1 MANHDSRK
9 RAAGRKPVGKRALS
23 LLMALVMSLS
33 LVQITAFAVEEITN
47 YRVVERGTEVSDNAG
62 LVTIKK
68 TATHKTDDQFDI
80 NLSVTVK
87 KTEETTV
94 TNNPAHIVLVMDRSN
109 SMEENS
115 GRFANARKAAKTFV
129 SALLKGND
137 TENDNGNRIAVV
149 GFGTK
154 ADTGTAFSNDVEKL
168 NGWIESAT
176 KAYENNNDGGT
187 NIQAGI
193 HEAQR
198 LLKNDDFTGKKIIVV
213 FSDGMPTYS
222 YRYANTA
229 EVTKCH
235 IEWFPPYEH
244 VVDKYELTGT
254 WHFDYNDRVGS
265 GSAYGYRDDFW
276 NNDYPYVRCTC
287 KNHRREKTDYITV
300 KDILKTNGDA
310 TIAEAK
316 IAKENGTEIYSVYLG
331 GSDEQQN
338 KNALETMKGIV
349 SDAEKNFLSTNKME
363 DLAKLFGQIAQTI
376 TTETSGLT
384 VSDPMGDFITLGDV
398 QALVD
403 AGVITLAEDGRSFTW
418 NVSQSEA
425 TINQDGS
432 KTYTLIYPV
441 TLNAAAPEF
450 ESGTP
455 YPTNGTTTLT
465 YYVTGDT
472 TARTLNFDVP
482 TVTAT
487 KATTPEPPVVTETS
501 YTVKHQYYINNVRV
515 DNGEVTTT
523 GPGNVGGTV
532 KLSATKDLEF
542 EYDGKNYAYGTYT
555 VSPEELELV
564 GDASKN
570 VIVVSYYLTEEPET
584 KMSCYPVVYR
594 YFTNGV
600 EDENLGDT
608 QAVSAEAGKTIVA
621 TDVPLR
627 EMEGYTLVSITTNE
641 EDIFDNAFAEFA
653 VNETATANPTVYVV
667 YTRETTPEK
676 EPSGYSVHHSYYTN
690 DKFDGESYEWVSEGL
705 YVGDVI
711 NATNV
716 KTDYPTTFKD
726 NEYKLTGIDGLPLTL
741 SEIITENVIEVRY
754 DRTVEVEPEV
764 RYTVLHEYYVKG
776 ADTAEAR
783 LVESFV
789 AEPNQEVTL
798 ESIAQVTQPSKL
810 NDYTYEYVGGSPE
823 TLTVTADGE
832 NTFVLRY
839 ERTVEINPDPIPTT
853 YTVKHEYYT
862 NGVRD
867 DKGEVVDEKIA
878 GEVGD
883 EIGVTSCDWK
893 QTYGGNSYGIPAA
906 TPISIVLVA
915 DEALNVITLRYDR
928 TTSTPVNPPVGPT
941 VTYYT
946 VTVNYYD
953 KASGETIHTPYTD
966 SKASGSSYDV
976 TAQDKIA
983 IEGYTY
989 VETSGDA
996 LTGTLNGNKVI
1007 NVYYSKTTDIDDGDT
1022 PTTPAEPGSDIGD
1035 DDVPTTPAQPPKTGD
1050 SMGLWIAAALV
1061 SGMGLVW
1068 LALSG
1073 KKREERA

>member
-1 MANHDSRK
+1 MANHYFGK

-33 LVQITAFAVEEITN
+33 LVQITAFAVDTTGTTQKDAE
-47 YRVVERGTEVSDNAG
+47 VVFRGGSNNDETVKVSKTVEKSNAG
-62 LVTIKK
+62 PNDFNITLT
-68 TATHKTDDQFDI
+68 
-80 NLSVTVK
+80 VTVPK
-87 KTEETTV
+87 DQTIETGKGANV
-94 TNNPAHIVLVMDRSN
+94 VLVMDRSN
-109 SMEENS
+109 SMAGKGFEN
-115 GRFANARKAAKTFV
+115 AKKAATAFV
-129 SALLKGND
+129 NKLMEKG
-137 TENDNGNRIAVV
+137 GNKVAVV
-149 GFGTK
+149 GFGNNYEVSSELTGDKSAALK
-154 ADTGTAFSNDVEKL
+154 AVDA
-168 NGWIESAT
+168 AT
-176 KAYENNNDGGT
+176 KSFPKNWYETSSSMGGT

-193 HEAQR
+193 YAARNILAGHEGEQ
-198 LLKNDDFTGKKIIVV
+198 NFIIV
-213 FSDGMPTYS
+213 FSDGKPTFS
-222 YRYANTA
+222 YLLAGKWTGCKETWLGHKWNSGGYGT
-229 EVTKCH
+229 
-235 IEWFPPYEH
+235 
-244 VVDKYELTGT
+244 LTGGYVYT
-254 WHFDYNDRVGS
+254 ESFD
-265 GSAYGYRDDFW
+265 
-276 NNDYPYVRCTC
+276 
-287 KNHRREKTDYITV
+287 TDYLNGNGQDLGFQNTKAGYTCEHGEMLV
-300 KDILKTNGDA
+300 RGTKKGGNNGDPA
-310 TIAEAK
+310 VAEAK
-316 IAKENGTEIYSVYLG
+316 LAKDASAVIYSVYVG
-331 GSDEQQN
+331 KDQE
-338 KNALETMKGIV
+338 ATDTMKKV
-349 SDAEKNFLSTNKME
+349 ASDGKYYSSE
-363 DLAKLFGQIAQTI
+363 DMDELTKLFGGIVEEVIA
-376 TTETSGLT
+376 TTAKS
-384 VSDPMGDFITLGDV
+384 VVDPMGAQIVLGDV
-398 QALVD
+398 SNL
-403 AGVITLAEDGRSFTW
+403 AGVTKTADGLTW
-418 NVSQSEA
+418 NPTAEGVKCTVNE
-425 TINQDGS
+425 DGS
-432 KTYTLIYPV
+432 KTYEVTYPI
-441 TLNAAAPEF
+441 TLNTDAATGFVAEKAY
-450 ESGTP
+450 E
-455 YPTNGTTTLT
+455 TNGTTTFT
-465 YYVTGDT
+465 YSVNGQENTI
-472 TARTLNFDVP
+472 NFPIP
-482 TVTAT
+482 TVKGYLPET
-487 KATTPEPPVVTETS
+487 EPPVVTETS
-501 YTVKHQYYINNVRV
+501 YTVEHHYYINNVKV
-515 DNGEVTTT
+515 DMDEVTTT
-523 GPGNVGGTV
+523 GNGSVGDTV
-532 KLSATKDLEF
+532 TLGDTDLRF
-542 EYDGKNYAYGTYT
+542 MYADKTYT
-555 VSPEELELV
+555 SYEANPGMSIELV

-570 VIVVSYYLTEEPET
+570 VIVVSYYLTEKPEPE
-584 KMSCYPVVYR
+584 MGSYSIY
-594 YFTNGV
+594 YQYYTNGV
-600 EDENLGDT
+600 ENTALASWDSETKEVGTTVN
-608 QAVSAEAGKTIVA
+608 A
-621 TDVPLR
+621 TDVPLKPVD
-627 EMEGYTLVSITTNE
+627 GYELTSITTDGQE
-641 EDIFDNAFAEFA
+641 SFTAFEVKAGG
-653 VNETATANPTVYVV
+653 ATSNSIVYVR
-667 YTRETTPEK
+667 YDRETTPEK

-690 DKFDGESYEWVSEGL
+690 GKFDGESYEWVSEGL

-711 NATNV
+711 ENATDV

-726 NEYKLTGIDGLPLTL
+726 NEYELTEIDGLPLTL

-798 ESIAQVTQPSKL
+798 ESIARVTQPSKL
-810 NDYTYEYVGGSPE
+810 NEYLKDYTYEYVDGSPE

-928 TTSTPVNPPVGPT
+928 TTSTPVNPPVT
-941 VTYYT
+941 TYDYYT
-946 VTVNYYD
+946 VTVNYLD
-953 KASGETIHTPYTD
+953 KDSGAVIHEKYSTTQREHTT
-966 SKASGSSYDV
+966 YDV

>member
-1 MANHDSRK
+1 MANHYSGK
-9 RAAGRKPVGKRALS
+9 RVAGRKPVGKRALS

-33 LVQITAFAVEEITN
+33 LVQITAFAVDTN
-47 YRVVERGTEVSDNAG
+47 GTTQKDAEVVFRGGSNNDGTVEVS
-62 LVTIKK
+62 K
-68 TATHKTDDQFDI
+68 TVEKSVGPNDFNITLT
-80 NLSVTVK
+80 VTVPK
-87 KTEETTV
+87 DQTIETGEGANV
-94 TNNPAHIVLVMDRSN
+94 VLVMDRSN
-109 SMEENS
+109 SMAGKGFEN
-115 GRFANARKAAKTFV
+115 AKKAATAFV
-129 SALLKGND
+129 NKLMEKG
-137 TENDNGNRIAVV
+137 GNKVAVV
-149 GFGTK
+149 GFGNNYEVSSELTGDKNAALKAVDAATK
-154 ADTGTAFSNDVEKL
+154 PFSND
-168 NGWIESAT
+168 
-176 KAYENNNDGGT
+176 NNGGT

-193 HEAQR
+193 YAARNILADHKDEQ
-198 LLKNDDFTGKKIIVV
+198 NFIIV
-213 FSDGMPTYS
+213 FSDGKPTFSYQSTITGQWEGCYVSRRGYHYWNDGIFGDGKVASLNYTNFKYTESFKTKNLAGDGQYYS
-222 YRYANTA
+222 YDARATVTCEHGEKGTTWTDKAN
-229 EVTKCH
+229 
-235 IEWFPPYEH
+235 
-244 VVDKYELTGT
+244 
-254 WHFDYNDRVGS
+254 
-265 GSAYGYRDDFW
+265 
-276 NNDYPYVRCTC
+276 
-287 KNHRREKTDYITV
+287 
-300 KDILKTNGDA
+300 NGVPA
-310 TIAEAK
+310 IMEAGL
-316 IAKENGTEIYSVYLG
+316 AKEAGAVIYSVYVG
-331 GSDEQQN
+331 KDQE
-338 KNALETMKGIV
+338 ATDTMKKV
-349 SDAEKNFLSTNKME
+349 ASDGKYYSSE
-363 DLAKLFGQIAQTI
+363 DMDELTKLFGGIVEEVIA
-376 TTETSGLT
+376 TTAKSVL
-384 VSDPMGDFITLGDV
+384 DPMGAQIVLGDV
-398 QALVD
+398 SNL
-403 AGVITLAEDGRSFTW
+403 AGVTKTADGLTW
-418 NVSQSEA
+418 NPTAEGVKC
-425 TINQDGS
+425 TVNKDGS
-432 KTYTLIYPV
+432 KTYEVTYPI
-441 TLNAAAPEF
+441 TLNTDAATGFVAGQE
-450 ESGTP
+450 
-455 YPTNGTTTLT
+455 YDTNGKTTFT
-465 YYVTGDT
+465 YSVDNKEYTID
-472 TARTLNFDVP
+472 FPIP
-482 TVTAT
+482 TVKGYLPET
-487 KATTPEPPVVTETS
+487 EPPVATETS
-501 YTVKHQYYINNVRV
+501 YTVEHHYFINDKRV
-515 DNGEVTTT
+515 DNGEVRVIDN
-523 GPGNVGGTV
+523 GKVGDTV
-532 KLSATKDLEF
+532 TLVATKLLF
-542 EYDGKNYAYGTYT
+542 EYNGKTYT
-555 VSPEELELV
+555 SYEANPSMSIVLDT
-564 GDASKN
+564 DASKN

-621 TDVPLR
+621 TAVPLR

-641 EDIFDNAFAEFA
+641 KDIFDNAFAEFA

-690 DKFDGESYEWVSEGL
+690 GKFDGESYEWVSEGL

-711 NATNV
+711 ENATDV

-726 NEYKLTGIDGLPLTL
+726 NEYELTEIDGLPLTL

-798 ESIAQVTQPSKL
+798 ESIARVTQPSKL
-810 NDYTYEYVGGSPE
+810 NENLKDYTYDFVSGTPDK
-823 TLTVTADGE
+823 LTVTADGD
-832 NTFVLRY
+832 TFVLRY

-883 EIGVTSCDWK
+883 EIGVTSCVWK
-893 QTYGGNSYGIPAA
+893 QTYGGNNYGSPAA

-915 DEALNVITLRYDR
+915 DAKENVITLRYDR
-928 TTSTPVNPPVGPT
+928 TTSTPVNPPVNPP
-941 VTYYT
+941 VTTYDYYT
-946 VTVNYYD
+946 VTVNYLD
-953 KASGETIHTPYTD
+953 KDSGAVIHEKYSTTQREHTT
-966 SKASGSSYDV
+966 YDV

-1007 NVYYSKTTDIDDGDT
+1007 NVYYSKTTDIDDDNT
-1022 PTTPAEPGSDIGD
+1022 PTTPAEPGTDIEEP
-1035 DDVPTTPAQPPKTGD
+1035 DVPVSPAQPPKTGD

>member
-1 MANHDSRK
+1 MAKHYSGK
-9 RAAGRKPVGKRALS
+9 RVAGRKPVGKRALS

-33 LVQITAFAVEEITN
+33 LVQITAFAVDTN
-47 YRVVERGTEVSDNAG
+47 GTTQKDAEVVFRGGSNNDGTVEVS
-62 LVTIKK
+62 K
-68 TATHKTDDQFDI
+68 TVEKSVGPNDFNITLK
-80 NLSVTVK
+80 VTVPADQK
-87 KTEETTV
+87 IETGEGANV
-94 TNNPAHIVLVMDRSN
+94 VLVMDRSN
-109 SMEENS
+109 SMAGKGFEN
-115 GRFANARKAAKTFV
+115 AKKAATAFV
-129 SALLKGND
+129 NKLMEKG
-137 TENDNGNRIAVV
+137 GNKVAVV
-149 GFGTK
+149 GFGNNYEVSSELTGDKNAALKAVNAATK
-154 ADTGTAFSNDVEKL
+154 PFSND
-168 NGWIESAT
+168 
-176 KAYENNNDGGT
+176 NNGGT

-193 HEAQR
+193 YAARNILADHEGEQ
-198 LLKNDDFTGKKIIVV
+198 NFIIV
-213 FSDGMPTYS
+213 FSDGKPTFSYQSTIIGQWEGCYVGRRGYHHWDDGMFGNGKVASLNYTNFKYTESFKTKNLAGNGQDYS
-222 YRYANTA
+222 YAA
-229 EVTKCH
+229 
-235 IEWFPPYEH
+235 W
-244 VVDKYELTGT
+244 
-254 WHFDYNDRVGS
+254 W
-265 GSAYGYRDDFW
+265 
-276 NNDYPYVRCTC
+276 
-287 KNHRREKTDYITV
+287 ITV
-300 KDILKTNGDA
+300 TCEHGEQRNEDVWANNGVPAIMEAGLAKDAGA
-310 TIAEAK
+310 V
-316 IAKENGTEIYSVYLG
+316 IYSVYVG
-331 GSDEQQN
+331 KDQE
-338 KNALETMKGIV
+338 ATDTMKKV
-349 SDAEKNFLSTNKME
+349 ASDGKYYSSE
-363 DLAKLFGQIAQTI
+363 DMDELTKLFGGIVEEVIA
-376 TTETSGLT
+376 TTAKS
-384 VSDPMGDFITLGDV
+384 VVDPMGAQIVLGDV
-398 QALVD
+398 SNL
-403 AGVITLAEDGRSFTW
+403 AGVTKTADGLTW
-418 NVSQSEA
+418 NPTAEGVKCTVNE
-425 TINQDGS
+425 DGS
-432 KTYTLIYPV
+432 KTYEVTYPI
-441 TLNAAAPEF
+441 TLNTDAATGFVAEKAY
-450 ESGTP
+450 E
-455 YPTNGTTTLT
+455 TNGTTTFT
-465 YYVTGDT
+465 YSVNGQENTI
-472 TARTLNFDVP
+472 NFPIP
-482 TVTAT
+482 TVKGYLPET
-487 KATTPEPPVVTETS
+487 EPPVVTETS
-501 YTVKHQYYINNVRV
+501 YTVKHQYYINNERV
-515 DNGEVTTT
+515 DNDGEVTTT
-523 GPGNVGGTV
+523 GTGDVGDTV
-532 KLSATKDLEF
+532 TLVATDLLF
-542 EYDGKNYAYGTYT
+542 EYDGKNYACGTYT

-564 GDASKN
+564 EDASKN
-570 VIVVSYYLTEEPET
+570 VIVVSYYLTEEPEPET
-584 KMSCYPVVYR
+584 GSYSIY
-594 YFTNGV
+594 YQYYTNGV
-600 EDENLGDT
+600 ENTALASWD
-608 QAVSAEAGKTIVA
+608 SKTEKVGTTVNA
-621 TDVPLR
+621 TNVPLKPVD
-627 EMEGYTLVSITTNE
+627 GYEPTSITTDGQE
-641 EDIFDNAFAEFA
+641 SFTAFEVKAGG
-653 VNETATANPTVYVV
+653 ATSNSIVYVR
-667 YTRETTPEK
+667 YDRETTPEK

-690 DKFDGESYEWVSEGL
+690 GKFDGESYEWVSEGL

-711 NATNV
+711 ENATDV

-726 NEYKLTGIDGLPLTL
+726 NEYELTEIDGLPLTL

-798 ESIAQVTQPSKL
+798 NSITPVTQPSKL

-906 TPISIVLVA
+906 TPISIILVA
-915 DEALNVITLRYDR
+915 DAKENVITLRYDR
-928 TTSTPVNPPVGPT
+928 TTSTPVNPPVNPP
-941 VTYYT
+941 VTTYDYYT
-946 VTVNYYD
+946 VTVNYLD
-953 KASGETIHTPYTD
+953 KDSGAVIHEKYSTTQREHTT
-966 SKASGSSYDV
+966 YDV

>member
-1 MANHDSRK
+1 MAKHYSGK
-9 RAAGRKPVGKRALS
+9 RVAGRKPVGKRALS

-1007 NVYYSKTTDIDDGDT
+1007 NVYYTKDSSIDDGNT
-1022 PTTPAEPGSDIGD
+1022 PTDPGTDIGD
-1035 DDVPTTPAQPPKTGD
+1035 DDVPVTPAKPPKTGD
-1050 SMGLWIAAALV
+1050 SMGLWIAAAMV
-1061 SGMGLVW
+1061 SGMGLIW
-1068 LALSG
+1068 LSLSG
-1073 KKREERA
+1073 KKRKEEI

>member
-1 MANHDSRK
+1 MANHYSGK
-9 RAAGRKPVGKRALS
+9 RVAGRKPVGKRALS

-33 LVQITAFAVEEITN
+33 LVQITAFAVDTN
-47 YRVVERGTEVSDNAG
+47 GTTQKDAEVVFRGGSNNDGTVEVS
-62 LVTIKK
+62 K
-68 TATHKTDDQFDI
+68 TVEKSVGPNDFNITLK
-80 NLSVTVK
+80 VTVPADQK
-87 KTEETTV
+87 IETGEGANV
-94 TNNPAHIVLVMDRSN
+94 VLVMDRSN
-109 SMEENS
+109 SMAGKGFEN
-115 GRFANARKAAKTFV
+115 AKKAATAFV
-129 SALLKGND
+129 NKLMEKG
-137 TENDNGNRIAVV
+137 GNKVAVV
-149 GFGTK
+149 GFGNNYEVSSELTGDKSAALK
-154 ADTGTAFSNDVEKL
+154 AVDA
-168 NGWIESAT
+168 AT
-176 KAYENNNDGGT
+176 KSFPKNWYETSSSMGGT

-193 HEAQR
+193 YAARNILAGHEGEQ
-198 LLKNDDFTGKKIIVV
+198 NFIIV
-213 FSDGMPTYS
+213 FSDGKPTFS
-222 YRYANTA
+222 YLLAGKWTGCKETWRGHKWNSGGYGT
-229 EVTKCH
+229 
-235 IEWFPPYEH
+235 
-244 VVDKYELTGT
+244 LTGGYVYT
-254 WHFDYNDRVGS
+254 ESFD
-265 GSAYGYRDDFW
+265 
-276 NNDYPYVRCTC
+276 
-287 KNHRREKTDYITV
+287 TDYLNGNGQDLGFQNTKAGYTCEHGEMLV
-300 KDILKTNGDA
+300 RGTKKGGNNGDPA
-310 TIAEAK
+310 VAEAK
-316 IAKENGTEIYSVYLG
+316 LAKDASAVIYSVYVG
-331 GSDEQQN
+331 KDQE
-338 KNALETMKGIV
+338 ATDTMKKV
-349 SDAEKNFLSTNKME
+349 ASDGKYYSSE
-363 DLAKLFGQIAQTI
+363 DMDELTKLFGGIVEEVIA
-376 TTETSGLT
+376 TTAKS
-384 VSDPMGDFITLGDV
+384 VVDPMGAQIVLGDV
-398 QALVD
+398 SNL
-403 AGVITLAEDGRSFTW
+403 AGVTKTADGLTW
-418 NVSQSEA
+418 NPTAEGVKCTVNE
-425 TINQDGS
+425 DGS
-432 KTYTLIYPV
+432 KTYEVTYPI
-441 TLNAAAPEF
+441 TLNTKGNGFVAEKAYE
-450 ESGTP
+450 
-455 YPTNGTTTLT
+455 TNGKTTFT
-465 YYVTGDT
+465 YSVDNKEYTID
-472 TARTLNFDVP
+472 FPIP
-482 TVTAT
+482 TVKGYLPET
-487 KATTPEPPVVTETS
+487 EPPVVTEKVG
-501 YTVKHQYYINNVRV
+501 YTVEHHYYINNVKV
-515 DNGEVTTT
+515 DNDEVTTT
-523 GPGNVGGTV
+523 GEGNVGDPVTLV
-532 KLSATKDLEF
+532 ATNLLF
-542 EYDGKNYAYGTYT
+542 EYNGKTYT
-555 VSPEELELV
+555 SYEANPSMSIVLDT
-564 GDASKN
+564 DASKN

-621 TDVPLR
+621 TAVPLR

-641 EDIFDNAFAEFA
+641 KDIFDNAFAEFA

-690 DKFDGESYEWVSEGL
+690 GKFDGESYEWVSEGL

-711 NATNV
+711 ENATDV

-726 NEYKLTGIDGLPLTL
+726 NEYELTEIDGLPLTL

-798 ESIAQVTQPSKL
+798 ESIARVTQPSKL
-810 NDYTYEYVGGSPE
+810 NENLKDYTYDFVSGTPDK
-823 TLTVTADGE
+823 LTVTADGD
-832 NTFVLRY
+832 TFVLRY

-883 EIGVTSCDWK
+883 EIGVTSCVWK
-893 QTYGGNSYGIPAA
+893 QTYGGNNYGSPAA

-915 DEALNVITLRYDR
+915 DAKENVITLRYDR
-928 TTSTPVNPPVGPT
+928 TTSTPVNPPVNPP
-941 VTYYT
+941 VTTYDYYT
-946 VTVNYYD
+946 VTVNYLD
-953 KASGETIHTPYTD
+953 KDSGAVIHEKYSTTQREHTT
-966 SKASGSSYDV
+966 YDV

-1007 NVYYSKTTDIDDGDT
+1007 NVYYSKTTDIDDDNT
-1022 PTTPAEPGSDIGD
+1022 PTTPAEPGTDIEEP
-1035 DDVPTTPAQPPKTGD
+1035 DVPVSPAQPPKTGD

>member
-1 MANHDSRK
+1 MAKHYSGK
-9 RAAGRKPVGKRALS
+9 RVAGRKPVGKRALS

-47 YRVVERGTEVSDNAG
+47 YRVVEQGKEVSDNG

-68 TATHKTDDQFDI
+68 TATHKTGNQFDI

-115 GRFANARKAAKTFV
+115 GRFENARKAAKTFV

-137 TENDNGNRIAVV
+137 AENDNGNRIAVV

-176 KAYENNNDGGT
+176 KAYKNNNNGGT

-198 LLKNDDFTGKKIIVV
+198 LLDNDKNFTGKKIIVV

-222 YRYANTA
+222 YRYVNTA

-235 IEWFPPYEH
+235 MDWGTH
-244 VVDKYELTGT
+244 VVDEYKLTGT

-287 KNHRREKTDYITV
+287 NNHRWEKTDYITV

-384 VSDPMGDFITLGDV
+384 VSDPMGDFITLGNV

-418 NVSQSEA
+418 ILANTPAANVTEDKTA
-425 TINQDGS
+425 GTT
-432 KTYTLIYPV
+432 TYTLTYPV
-441 TLNAAAPEF
+441 TLNAADPDFVSDTA
-450 ESGTP
+450 

-465 YYVTGDT
+465 YYVTGDRN
-472 TARTLNFDVP
+472 AHTLNFVVP

-487 KATTPEPPVVTETS
+487 KATTPEPEKVS
-501 YTVKHQYYINNVRV
+501 YTVNYFLQQGGTYAKEPTYTATIELAEEGEITIGDLYTAYPTAPVGYELDEAMLDEDFGNVR
-515 DNGEVTTT
+515 
-523 GPGNVGGTV
+523 P
-532 KLSATKDLEF
+532 
-542 EYDGKNYAYGTYT
+542 GTYAFT
-555 VSPEELELV
+555 DGQVFNL
-564 GDASKN
+564 
-570 VIVVSYYLTEEPET
+570 YY
-584 KMSCYPVVYR
+584 K
-594 YFTNGV
+594 
-600 EDENLGDT
+600 
-608 QAVSAEAGKTIVA
+608 VA
-621 TDVPLR
+621 
-627 EMEGYTLVSITTNE
+627 
-641 EDIFDNAFAEFA
+641 
-653 VNETATANPTVYVV
+653 
-667 YTRETTPEK
+667 
-676 EPSGYSVHHSYYTN
+676 
-690 DKFDGESYEWVSEGL
+690 
-705 YVGDVI
+705 
-711 NATNV
+711 
-716 KTDYPTTFKD
+716 
-726 NEYKLTGIDGLPLTL
+726 
-741 SEIITENVIEVRY
+741 
-754 DRTVEVEPEV
+754 EVEPEKV
-764 RYTVLHEYYVKG
+764 SYTVNYFLEQGGIYAKDPTYTDTIELAEEGEITIAALKVAYPDAPDGYVLDEDMVDEAFGNVRPGTCTFTDGQVFNLYYKLAEVEPEGPFTYWVQHIYMNG
-776 ADTAEAR
+776 ATIDGKTYDEVTEVPYGTEVDPMAIEPV
-783 LVESFV
+783 LKYTTEDGVEHVYEVESRDPMEKTLITENDQVFTIFYQRNDPTP
-789 AEPNQEVTL
+789 EYITVTVNYVEKDNISNVL
-798 ESIAQVTQPSKL
+798 HNSQSEQFEL
-810 NDYTYEYVGGSPE
+810 VGGVVAYDVTGLKFNS
-823 TLTVTADGE
+823 LTKGG
-832 NTFVLRY
+832 
-839 ERTVEINPDPIPTT
+839 TT
-853 YTVKHEYYT
+853 Y
-862 NGVRD
+862 
-867 DKGEVVDEKIA
+867 
-878 GEVGD
+878 
-883 EIGVTSCDWK
+883 
-893 QTYGGNSYGIPAA
+893 SYDSADAA
-906 TPISIVLVA
+906 LTGKVESDLT
-915 DEALNVITLRYDR
+915 ITLYYKAE
-928 TTSTPVNPPVGPT
+928 SNTPVNPPVGPT
-941 VTYYT
+941 VTYYS

-1073 KKREERA
+1073 KKREEEV

>member
-1 MANHDSRK
+1 MANHYSGK
-9 RAAGRKPVGKRALS
+9 RVAGRKPVGKRALS

-33 LVQITAFAVEEITN
+33 LVQITAFAAVDTTGTTQKDAKVVFRGGSNNDGTVEVSKTVEKAAGTNDFEIT
-47 YRVVERGTEVSDNAG
+47 
-62 LVTIKK
+62 L
-68 TATHKTDDQFDI
+68 Q
-80 NLSVTVK
+80 VTVPK
-87 KTEETTV
+87 DQTIETGEGANV
-94 TNNPAHIVLVMDRSN
+94 VLVMDRSN
-109 SMEENS
+109 SMND
-115 GRFANARKAAKTFV
+115 GGGKGFKNAKKAATTFV
-129 SALLKGND
+129 NKLMEKG
-137 TENDNGNRIAVV
+137 GNKVAVV
-149 GFGTK
+149 GFGNNYEVSSELTGDKDDALK
-154 ADTGTAFSNDVEKL
+154 AVDA
-168 NGWIESAT
+168 AT
-176 KAYENNNDGGT
+176 KPFNNDNNGGT

-193 HEAQR
+193 YAARNILADHKDEQ
-198 LLKNDDFTGKKIIVV
+198 NFIIV
-213 FSDGMPTYS
+213 FSDGKPTFSYQSTITGQWEGCYVSRRGYHHWNDGWFGDGKVASLNYTNFKYTESFKTKNLAGDGKNYS
-222 YRYANTA
+222 YDAL
-229 EVTKCH
+229 VT
-235 IEWFPPYEH
+235 
-244 VVDKYELTGT
+244 V
-254 WHFDYNDRVGS
+254 
-265 GSAYGYRDDFW
+265 
-276 NNDYPYVRCTC
+276 TC
-287 KNHRREKTDYITV
+287 KHDEEGTTWTKANNGVPAIMEAGLA
-300 KDILKTNGDA
+300 KDAGA
-310 TIAEAK
+310 V
-316 IAKENGTEIYSVYLG
+316 IYSVYVG
-331 GSDEQQN
+331 KD
-338 KNALETMKGIV
+338 KDATDTMKKVASDGKYYSSDDMGKLAELFGGIV
-349 SDAEKNFLSTNKME
+349 EEVIATT
-363 DLAKLFGQIAQTI
+363 AK
-376 TTETSGLT
+376 S
-384 VSDPMGDFITLGDV
+384 VVDPMGAQIVLGDV
-398 QALVD
+398 NDLP
-403 AGVITLAEDGRSFTW
+403 GVTKTADGLTW
-418 NVSQSEA
+418 NPTAEGVKC
-425 TINQDGS
+425 TVNKDGS
-432 KTYTLIYPV
+432 KTYEVTYPI
-441 TLNAAAPEF
+441 TLNTDAATGFMAEKAY
-450 ESGTP
+450 E
-455 YPTNGTTTLT
+455 TNGKTTFT
-465 YYVTGDT
+465 YSVDGKDHTID
-472 TARTLNFDVP
+472 FPIP
-482 TVTAT
+482 TVKGYLPET
-487 KATTPEPPVVTETS
+487 EPPVVTEKTS
-501 YTVKHQYYINNVRV
+501 YTVKHQYYINNERV
-515 DNGEVTTT
+515 DNDGEVTTT
-523 GPGNVGGTV
+523 GKGNVGNTV
-532 KLSATKDLEF
+532 TLGDTDLRF
-542 EYDGKNYAYGTYT
+542 EYNGKNYACGTYT

-600 EDENLGDT
+600 EDENLRVT

-621 TDVPLR
+621 TAVPLR
-627 EMEGYTLVSITTNE
+627 GMEGYTLVSITTNE
-641 EDIFDNAFAEFA
+641 KDIFDNAFAEFA

-690 DKFDGESYEWVSEGL
+690 GKFDGESYEWVSEGL

-711 NATNV
+711 EKATDV

-726 NEYKLTGIDGLPLTL
+726 NEYELTGIDGLPLTL

-754 DRTVEVEPEV
+754 DRTVEVEPKV

-783 LVESFV
+783 LVESFD

-798 ESIAQVTQPSKL
+798 ESIARVTQPSKL
-810 NDYTYEYVGGSPE
+810 NENLKDYTYDFVSGTPDK
-823 TLTVTADGE
+823 LTVTADGD
-832 NTFVLRY
+832 TFVLRY

-893 QTYGGNSYGIPAA
+893 QAYGGNNYGSPTA

-915 DEALNVITLRYDR
+915 DAKENVITLRYDR

-989 VETSGDA
+989 METSGDA

-1007 NVYYSKTTDIDDGDT
+1007 NVYYSKTTDIDDDNT
-1022 PTTPAEPGSDIGD
+1022 PTTPAEPGTDIEEP
-1035 DDVPTTPAQPPKTGD
+1035 DVPVSPAQPPKTGD